1 MPIANNNKT
10 ILYGGIGLAV
20 LVVIIIVCMM
30 MKKKEKYLGAAA
42 FGTAPLQNGGLML
55 ESDVNGNLSTSAT
68 LPIGSIIMWSG
79 TQSSIPVG
87 WNLCDGT
94 NGTPN
99 MTGLFTMGAS
109 SDTNVGTVTGA
120 NAVQLIPENVPLWMT
135 CNTDVCSTNIK
146 APVTS
151 GAGYVYS
158 FTDYNQ
164 LVPRIPAGDHPAQFN
179 SAYQNIYTYDSSGNV
194 NKVTGGAVTGSAFST
209 VPRNIAVYYIM
220 KMM

>member
-1 MPIANNNKT
+1 MPIANNNKM

-20 LVVIIIVCMM
+20 LVVIIIAFMM
-30 MKKKEKYLGAAA
+30 MKKEKYVGAAA

-79 TQSSIPVG
+79 TQASIPVG

-109 SDTNVGTVTGA
+109 SDTNVGKVTGA
-120 NAVQLIPENVPLWMT
+120 NAVQLIPENVPLWLT
-135 CNTDVCSTNIK
+135 CGGDCSTNIK
-146 APVTS
+146 TPVTS
-151 GAGYVYS
+151 GAGYEFS
-158 FTDYNQ
+158 FNAASNAWATSPGGPIN
-164 LVPRIPAGDHPAQFN
+164 A
-179 SAYQNIYTYDSSGNV
+179 SYQNIYTYDSSGNV

-209 VPRNIAVYYIM
+209 VPLNIAVYYIM